1 MLQIEKIRENIINL
15 DEADAKSL
23 LMIIYARLD
32 TAING
37 NGGYKVVEETLKDL
51 FDIYKKLPV
60 KEEIIM
66 SNSTNQC
73 NL

>member
-1 MLQIEKIRENIINL
+1 MLEIEKIREKLINL

-51 FDIYKKLPV
+51 FDIYQKLPV
-60 KEEIIM
+60 K
-66 SNSTNQC
+66 NR
-73 NL
+73 

>member
-1 MLQIEKIRENIINL
+1 MLQIEKIREKVINL

-37 NGGYKVVEETLKDL
+37 NGGYKVVEETLKEL
-51 FDIYKKLPV
+51 FDIYQKLPV
-60 KEEIIM
+60 K
-66 SNSTNQC
+66 NR
-73 NL
+73 

>member
-1 MLQIEKIRENIINL
+1 MLQIEKIREKVINL

-51 FDIYKKLPV
+51 FDIYQKLPV
-60 KEEIIM
+60 K
-66 SNSTNQC
+66 NR
-73 NL
+73 

>member
-1 MLQIEKIRENIINL
+1 
-15 DEADAKSL
+15 
-23 LMIIYARLD
+23 MIIYARLD

-37 NGGYKVVEETLKDL
+37 NGGYKVVEETLKEL

-66 SNSTNQC
+66 SNSPNQC

>member
-1 MLQIEKIRENIINL
+1 MLEIEKIREKLINL

-37 NGGYKVVEETLKDL
+37 NGGYNVAEETLKDL

-60 KEEIIM
+60 KQEIIGD
-66 SNSTNQC
+66 STSQC
-73 NL
+73 NR

>member
-1 MLQIEKIRENIINL
+1 MFLMLQIEKIREKVINL

-51 FDIYKKLPV
+51 FDIYQKLPV
-60 KEEIIM
+60 K
-66 SNSTNQC
+66 NR
-73 NL
+73 